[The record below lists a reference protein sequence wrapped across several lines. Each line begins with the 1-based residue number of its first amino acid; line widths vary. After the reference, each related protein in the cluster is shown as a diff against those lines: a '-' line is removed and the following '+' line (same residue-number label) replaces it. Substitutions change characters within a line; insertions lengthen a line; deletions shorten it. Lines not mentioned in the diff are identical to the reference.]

1 MSDFADFLLANAGK
15 MAGKLK
21 MFEPGHY
28 NEQSKQ
34 TWSPLADNQPVSIEA
49 IRTAEKKLGCKLPRD
64 YCDFMQTVGPGLW
77 AGMAILAPENCF
89 TLDVDCA
96 EMADFV
102 VLACNVNGCGDYLAF
117 NPRVAY
123 KVYFCGHDP
132 FGYAEA
138 GVGLELVIRATT
150 LAVLVQPQTGV
161 REFFAGLSDFHE
173 VDPDAT
179 EKPASGRS
187 AGGKPWWQ
195 FW

>member
-28 NEQSKQ
+28 SEQSKQ
-34 TWSPLADNQPVSIEA
+34 PWTPLAGNQPVSLEV
-49 IRTAEKKLGCKLPRD
+49 IRAAEKKLGCKLPRD
-64 YCDFMQTVGPGLW
+64 YCDFMQTIGPGLW
-77 AGMAILAPENCF
+77 AGMAVLAPDNCF
-89 TLDVDCA
+89 TFDFDCA

-117 NPRVAY
+117 NPRVADQ
-123 KVYFCGHDP
+123 VYFCGHDP
-132 FGYAEA
+132 FGYAVA
-138 GVGLELVIRATT
+138 GLCFDLVIRKTT
-150 LAVLVQPQTGV
+150 LAALCQPQTGV

-173 VDPDAT
+173 VEPGSA
-179 EKPASGRS
+179 EKPSGRS
-187 AGGKPWWQ
+187 AGAKPWWQ